1 MMHRSPTSRS
11 RPWARSRL
19 VRSAFVVAALA
30 LPAAAAAQLGAGVTR
45 SDRLEPTSNSAAAV
59 REFNDAIADFNNVQ
73 PARGTEH
80 LRRALDA
87 DPGLGIARVL
97 FAIRAPGLTRAQRET
112 DIARGMNDAA
122 RASTPELLLATAYRA
137 QFRGDFVEAQTLFRS
152 ASQVLPN
159 DPNIAYQLAMAA
171 GQVPGNR
178 FTAQIAP
185 LRTLTTRFADYA
197 PPYNILAYH
206 AWRSGDRVG
215 AFEMAQMYLAKA
227 PSDPNPHDT
236 NGELL
241 QWSGRYD
248 ESIASYRRALSIDPT
263 FTVAALGIAEV
274 QVLQGRSDLARTT
287 ITEVIPR
294 LATSAERVT
303 YLRQVAGTHFL
314 DGNAK
319 LAMTAYG
326 DVATEA
332 KAGGDAAAVS
342 NAHLSMA
349 ITDGI
354 LGDGKG
360 IAPHLAMVGD
370 ELGAVNKAYLSGLA
384 YASSK
389 QVAPAR
395 AALLDLEKA
404 AMTNQTPASA
414 QSVNTLRALILL
426 AEGKASE
433 AVTEIGKTGLATA
446 TSRAVLALA
455 EQQMGNLVAAR
466 SLRDE
471 ILTDRMLNLNSSD
484 QLFARRLVRRIT

>member
-1 MMHRSPTSRS
+1 MHRSPTSRS
-11 RPWARSRL
+11 RPWARSPLARSVL
-19 VRSAFVVAALA
+19 VAAALA
-30 LPAAAAAQLGAGVTR
+30 LPAVVAAQLGAGVTR
-45 SDRLEPTSNSAAAV
+45 SDRLEITSTSAEAV
-59 REFNDAIADFNNVQ
+59 REFNEAIADFNNVQ
-73 PARGTEH
+73 PLRGTAH

-97 FAIRAPGLTRAQRET
+97 YAIRAPGLTRAQRET

-137 QFRGDFVEAQTLFRS
+137 QFRGEFLEAQTLFRS

-206 AWRSGDRVG
+206 AWRTGDRVG
-215 AFEMAQMYLAKA
+215 AFEMVQMYLAKA
-227 PSDPNPHDT
+227 PNEPNPYDS

-241 QWSGRYD
+241 QWSGRFD
-248 ESIASYRRALSIDPT
+248 EAITSYRRALSIDPA

-287 ITEVIPR
+287 ITEVMPR
-294 LATSAERVT
+294 LATSGERVT
-303 YLRQVAGTHFL
+303 YLRQVAATHFL

-332 KAGGDAAAVS
+332 KAGSDAVAVS
-342 NAHLSMA
+342 NAHISMA

-360 IAPHLAMVGD
+360 IAPHLTMVGD
-370 ELGAVNKAYLSGLA
+370 DLGAVNKAYLSGIA

-389 QVAPAR
+389 QTAPAR
-395 AALLDLEKA
+395 AALVELEKA
-404 AMTNQTPASA
+404 IMTNQTPASA
-414 QSVNTLRALILL
+414 QMATTLRALILL
-426 AEGKASE
+426 YEGNASE
-433 AVTEIGKTGLATA
+433 AVTEIGKTGLASA

-455 EQQMGNLVAAR
+455 EHQRGNLGAAR

-471 ILTDRMLNLNSSD
+471 ILTDRMLNLNNGD
-484 QLFARRLVRRIT
+484 QLIARRLVRRIT